1 MASND
6 AMLLHA
12 QGVNQ
17 NLGKLVE
24 VFATKFA
31 LSATTGTFTLGAA
44 ASTTVNDV
52 NVKANS
58 LILPIPNTAAAAL
71 IMGSTKSLWTSAKV
85 AGTSF
90 TVSTADGTAASGGQS
105 FSYIILNA
113 G

>member
-24 VFATKFA
+24 TFQTKFA
-31 LSATTGTFTLGAA
+31 LSCTTGTFPLGAA
-44 ASTTVNDV
+44 ANTTVNDV

-58 LILPIPNTAAAAL
+58 FIVLIPNTAAAAL
-71 IMGSTKSLWTSAKV
+71 VMGSTKSLYTSAKV
-85 AGTSF
+85 EKTSF

-105 FSYIILNA
+105 FGYIILNA